1 MKPMSTP
8 RMAAWL
14 ESAWLARYLDRGLD
28 PDEARWFEAYLLDQ
42 PELLAAVD
50 ADTTLRSVLA
60 GDRAAFEHGGAE
72 AAATG
77 AGAVRTPVRR
87 WPRWAALAASL
98 AVGVG
103 IGQFALR
110 APAPVAGG
118 VIANPER
125 IVFDT
130 LRGASAPP
138 LVQHD
143 DSAAGYLYVEVA
155 VPPTAADIELQQG
168 THHEPLLVS
177 AEGFVSFLVD
187 RRTLATGTPLA
198 IAYTLDGQPQSQP
211 LDFTQRK
218 EPR

>member
-28 PDEARWFEAYLLDQ
+28 PDEARWFEAYLLDR

-50 ADTTLRSVLA
+50 ADATLRAVLA
-60 GDRAAFEHGGAE
+60 GDRAAFERSGTDTVASGMERAHAP
-72 AAATG
+72 A
-77 AGAVRTPVRR
+77 RR

-98 AVGVG
+98 AIGVGVG
-103 IGQFALR
+103 QLVLR
-110 APAPVAGG
+110 APAPVGGG

-125 IVFDT
+125 FVFDT
-130 LRGASAPP
+130 LRGVSAPP
-138 LVQHD
+138 LVQHG
-143 DSAAGYLYVEVA
+143 DSAAEYLYVEVA

-168 THHEPLLVS
+168 THRERLLAS

-187 RRTLATGTPLA
+187 RRTLAAGTPLA
-198 IAYTLDGQPQSQP
+198 IAYTLDGQPQHQP
-211 LDFTQRK
+211 LDFEQRT
-218 EPR
+218 EQR